1 MLSQTR
7 AAVLASIDSQSIDPL
22 GVSGGP
28 GVELVPEMTVARHSP
43 DGVVG
48 SSPLWKEGMETAKD
62 LRAPVAYSDGCAERY
77 GTCQDESSI
86 LRRYQILQNLA
97 EEHSR
102 YKKLSDYSV
111 L

>member
-7 AAVLASIDSQSIDPL
+7 AAVLASIDSQNIDPL
-22 GVSGGP
+22 GVSGP
-28 GVELVPEMTVARHSP
+28 GVELVREMTVTLHSP

-48 SSPLWKEGMETAKD
+48 GSPLSREGMETAKD

-77 GTCQDESSI
+77 GIC
-86 LRRYQILQNLA
+86 LRKYQILQNLA

-102 YKKLSDYSV
+102 YKKLSHHSV

>member
-62 LRAPVAYSDGCAERY
+62 LRN
-77 GTCQDESSI
+77 I
-86 LRRYQILQNLA
+86 LRWMCREVWNLP
-97 EEHSR
+97 R
-102 YKKLSDYSV
+102 I
-111 L
+111 